1 MKTIYITREGDT
13 VDAICWRFYGSTANR
28 VTEAVLEVNRGVA
41 DYGPILPAG
50 IELALPEIDAPAKTR
65 GVRLWD

>member
-1 MKTIYITREGDT
+1 MTTIYTTREGDT
-13 VDAICWRFYGSTANR
+13 VDFIAWRFYGSTANR

>member
-1 MKTIYITREGDT
+1 MTTIYTTREGDT
-13 VDAICWRFYGSTANR
+13 VDAICWRFYGSTANL

-41 DYGPILPAG
+41 YYGPILPAG
-50 IELALPEIDAPAKTR
+50 IALTLPEIDAPAKTR